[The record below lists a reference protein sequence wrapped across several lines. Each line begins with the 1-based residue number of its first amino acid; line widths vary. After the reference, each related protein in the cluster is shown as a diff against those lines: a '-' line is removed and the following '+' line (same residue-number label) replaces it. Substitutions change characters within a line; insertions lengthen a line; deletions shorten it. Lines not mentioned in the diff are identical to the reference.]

1 MMTATITHEE
11 MEDVIKLSG
20 RRKRPVVVAEGP
32 VRSHHKLQMVRRP
45 SSQVPLQGY
54 VDAEQTVVPG
64 LLQLLCILVLDRF
77 VMAVKQG
84 EPFDHFKKT
93 LIFFRDSNQMA
104 LVNSWLITTT
114 GYQTYDDSP
123 FAMNHAT
130 LSTSDEAMLMRRKN
144 KILLYLTTNR
154 MLLGVDLADI
164 LQIIIVRP
172 PNLVHAI
179 LQAMGRA
186 GRLLRSGMRRKAL
199 TYILF
204 NAQDLGGNV
213 LGMTDQMRE
222 ICRSS
227 DTCVKKVLRQM
238 FVGSYSSA
246 LVPGAV
252 ECCSS
257 CDRMA
262 ERM

>member
-1 MMTATITHEE
+1 MVH
-11 MEDVIKLSG
+11 D
-20 RRKRPVVVAEGP
+20 EGP
-32 VRSHHKLQMVRRP
+32 DRSHHKLHMVRRP
-45 SSQVPLQGY
+45 SSQVPLQGHMD
-54 VDAEQTVVPG
+54 VKQNFVPG
-64 LLQLLCILVLDRF
+64 LLQLLRLLVLDRF
-77 VMAVKQG
+77 VEAVKQG
-84 EPFDHFKKT
+84 ALCDQFKKT

-114 GYQTYDDSP
+114 GYQTFNDSP

-130 LSTSDEAMLMRRKN
+130 LSTSDEAMLQRRKN

-213 LGMTDQMRE
+213 VGMTDEIRE
-222 ICRSS
+222 ICRST
-227 DTCVKKVLRQM
+227 DTCVKKVLRQV
-238 FVGSYSSA
+238 FVGNYSWA

-257 CDRMA
+257 CARMA